1 MDAACEEGKKSKA
14 RTATRSATNG
24 DGSDSRNMREK
35 QLHHSSNDSRHRKE
49 QLDLSFSH
57 SFVVVI
63 HSFIQTHKSNLFAI
77 DRLLRALRSGVTDC
91 VIFWNRLHDRIIQ

>member
-24 DGSDSRNMREK
+24 DGTDGRNMREK
-35 QLHHSSNDSRHRKE
+35 QLHHLANDSRHRKE

-63 HSFIQTHKSNLFAI
+63 HSFIQTDPQIQSFCN
-77 DRLLRALRSGVTDC
+77 SP
-91 VIFWNRLHDRIIQ
+91 IIEDIKV